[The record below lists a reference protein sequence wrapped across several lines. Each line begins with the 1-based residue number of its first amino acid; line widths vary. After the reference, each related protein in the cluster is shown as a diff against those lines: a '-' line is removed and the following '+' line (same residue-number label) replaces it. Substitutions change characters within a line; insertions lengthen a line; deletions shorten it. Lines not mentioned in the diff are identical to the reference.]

1 MTIIA
6 KSAISI
12 ALAASCANAT
22 ATTEN
27 LFHPDEAVSYCAPRS
42 HALVK
47 LLKKLGDA
55 ESYLFTNKFITG
67 GLSIPKGCTGELD
80 YPEMADR
87 SNPNER
93 ILVAISCPNSTPARF
108 HDFFFSTAS
117 FSEKQCLLRETN
129 SEPPITICGR
139 SYVANTPIF
148 FAFGKLDCRR
158 TILDNTVGGKTN
170 PYEGK

>member
-27 LFHPDEAVSYCAPRS
+27 LFHPDEAISYCAPRS
-42 HALVK
+42 HALFK
-47 LLKKLGDA
+47 ILKKLGDG

-93 ILVAISCPNSTPARF
+93 ILVAVSCPNSTPARF

-117 FSEKQCLLRETN
+117 FSTVSFRKIHSIRLSTCGPRESVTRRKKQTR
-129 SEPPITICGR
+129 R
-139 SYVANTPIF
+139 F
-148 FAFGKLDCRR
+148 FARQF
-158 TILDNTVGGKTN
+158 
-170 PYEGK
+170 